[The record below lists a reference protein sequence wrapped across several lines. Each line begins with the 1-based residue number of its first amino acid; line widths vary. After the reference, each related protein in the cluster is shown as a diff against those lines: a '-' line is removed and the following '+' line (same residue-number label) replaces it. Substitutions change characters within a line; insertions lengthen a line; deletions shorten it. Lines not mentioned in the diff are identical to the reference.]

1 MKYILLII
9 IAIMSSNNSLAT
21 ERTCVNIEFIHNGE
35 VISCSE
41 ARAYPDDKALQES
54 ALKFC
59 GDTK

>member
-1 MKYILLII
+1 MKKILII
-9 IAIMSSNNSLAT
+9 ILFPVCAIAT

-41 ARAYPDDKALQES
+41 ARTYPDDKALQES